1 MRRHK
6 IMKNSRICKIGAV
19 VLAVVLIGSAL
30 LLPMSSAIKSKM
42 KESSVLEEDRFIFSD
57 TYYVPEV
64 EVSLVGYQDDI
75 GYNTDA
81 GHTFSRGLPI
91 YVGESVDQ
99 GVPGRGRTGT
109 LDPSDRDDA
118 DCYYFSVCEGQSIQ
132 VSLSSGEDFDFELA
146 DHMTGVVAN
155 GYTATETGKHY
166 VIIFANSGAV
176 RGNYTFSITL
186 SSQNDAGTGS
196 DAGNNI
202 NQATSITPGSYSGYM
217 DEGDWE
223 DWYSF
228 TANSGQGIFVTVT
241 PVDKKDVREGDFDIH
256 LYNPSGEWV
265 YSAQY
270 YGEDELEYPADA
282 SGIWKIKIDMFPGW
296 DESKWPDNYF
306 LYGSGAYTLELD
318 IGGTAEAPPG
328 AIPQPDITPV
338 AQTFVVNDDPDSNK
352 DEYGYLAAIP
362 AANYIDG
369 GERYVSPIVYQG
381 VDLVPTWFTTVD
393 QTTQYLIDDWNTY
406 LARNGMETTEYT
418 VSSDPVQAAADI
430 ARDKFGTYDTAVIT
444 VDGSSFED
452 EIVEVINKD
461 TTLSS
466 TPEITTVQP
475 GEFKFEVEGYSAYP
489 MLLMKSWGAIH
500 LVAKGTN
507 FAGDTGLLT
516 PRFEGIMED
525 WWPYP
530 YDFNGEDKDTFFPVA
545 RPGIWMPYV
554 TSETGLDELQIIKY
568 KGDRYNI
575 KVDDTDSS
583 IKVKIETNTPS
594 NLIVYLID
602 PEGNV
607 RRPAVPHYNGGE
619 IKPIHQWNGGHWE
632 HDYDEFRTWIIEAH
646 DDFEVEIHHPV
657 KGTWTAIVVPYM
669 DENLE
674 DVGFSGNYHITATLR
689 KYNPKRIAA
698 ALSAANAAV
707 IASLKHAPLLYVTEN
722 DVPSATQSALS
733 DVSTKI
739 FVNIDSISSANPGA
753 TTTYNTMQDVIDVI
767 KADSRSENFITVTSL
782 ASGDGYFAPAAMA
795 AAYHGSPVLDF
806 GEAPEAYDTMDKAA
820 TWREYGGDFYHGCR
834 SLGHLPD
841 HSEPLDIEE
850 ITSWLDVIL
859 YYLKHDQEFP
869 PMGLDIKLTWMQRI
883 YDGVYDMIDGYGLD
897 KSGKEAYLFVGN
909 RDYDLRDLIC
919 RAMTGTESYAG
930 HIPVETPA
938 FSSAIIVRDILYSA
952 IIYANPGRNVSTS
965 QLMNFPDGWTWT
977 TNDGKSQ
984 PVYSS
989 RELKRSF
996 SSHGRFYEGHVLW
1009 DNLLE
1014 RYNEGVSICYYSG
1027 HGTGGSGISAQYYNI
1042 NDVFPYVE
1050 LTHEHL
1056 KDKNWWDA
1064 WRGYMYDGKQT
1075 NTPRWGGF
1083 TWYNAKEPN
1092 LYDLIHFKWVDQSFD
1107 NLHSIFD
1114 LWMSCTTQAHY
1125 GPIVY
1130 LSHGAALCFG
1140 NAGTGSC
1147 PQADLLDDSWIRDML
1162 EKGDSIGESFSRYVW
1177 LHQRDYT
1184 AKPGS
1189 VERESSIYGSSS
1201 MKVTNMQV
1209 IFADPTMTCY
1219 SPDWTEPTPVNP

>member
-1 MRRHK
+1 M
-6 IMKNSRICKIGAV
+6 
-19 VLAVVLIGSAL
+19 
-30 LLPMSSAIKSKM
+30 
-42 KESSVLEEDRFIFSD
+42 
-57 TYYVPEV
+57 
-64 EVSLVGYQDDI
+64 
-75 GYNTDA
+75 
-81 GHTFSRGLPI
+81 
-91 YVGESVDQ
+91 
-99 GVPGRGRTGT
+99 
-109 LDPSDRDDA
+109 
-118 DCYYFSVCEGQSIQ
+118 
-132 VSLSSGEDFDFELA
+132 
-146 DHMTGVVAN
+146 
-155 GYTATETGKHY
+155 
-166 VIIFANSGAV
+166 
-176 RGNYTFSITL
+176 
-186 SSQNDAGTGS
+186 
-196 DAGNNI
+196 
-202 NQATSITPGSYSGYM
+202 
-217 DEGDWE
+217 
-223 DWYSF
+223 
-228 TANSGQGIFVTVT
+228 
-241 PVDKKDVREGDFDIH
+241 
-256 LYNPSGEWV
+256 
-265 YSAQY
+265 
-270 YGEDELEYPADA
+270 
-282 SGIWKIKIDMFPGW
+282 
-296 DESKWPDNYF
+296 
-306 LYGSGAYTLELD
+306 
-318 IGGTAEAPPG
+318 EA
-328 AIPQPDITPV
+328 
-338 AQTFVVNDDPDSNK
+338 
-352 DEYGYLAAIP
+352 
-362 AANYIDG
+362 
-369 GERYVSPIVYQG
+369 
-381 VDLVPTWFTTVD
+381 
-393 QTTQYLIDDWNTY
+393 
-406 LARNGMETTEYT
+406 TEYT

-430 ARDKFGTYDTAVIT
+430 ARDSFGTYNTAVIT

-452 EIVEVINKD
+452 EIVEVFNQD

-466 TPEITTVQP
+466 TPEITVVQP
-475 GEFKFEVEGYSAYP
+475 GEFTFEVEGYSAYP
-489 MLLMKSWGAIH
+489 MFLMKSWGAIH
-500 LVAKGTN
+500 LIAKGDN

-516 PRFEGIMED
+516 PRFEGVCED

-530 YDFNGEDKDTFFPVA
+530 YDFNGEDKDTFYPVA

-554 TSETGLDELQIIKY
+554 TSENGLDELQIIQY
-568 KGDRYNI
+568 KGDRYKIN
-575 KVDDTDSS
+575 VDDTDSS
-583 IKVKIETNTPS
+583 IKVKIETDTPS

-602 PEGNV
+602 PDGNV
-607 RRPAVPHYNGGE
+607 RRPSVPHYNGGE

-632 HDYDEFRTWIIEAH
+632 HDYDDFRTWIIEAH
-646 DDFEVEIHHPV
+646 EDFEVEIHHPV
-657 KGTWTAIVVPYM
+657 EGTWTAIVVPYM

-674 DVGFSGNYHITATLR
+674 DVGFNGNYHITAMVR

-753 TTTYNTMQDVIDVI
+753 TTTYNTMQDVIDAI

-806 GEAPEAYDTMDKAA
+806 GEIPEAYDTMDKAA
-820 TWREYGGDFYHGCR
+820 TWREYSGDYYHGCR

-841 HSEPLDIEE
+841 HSEPLDTEE
-850 ITSWLDVIL
+850 ITSWLDVII
-859 YYLKHDQEFP
+859 YYLKHGKEFP

-883 YDGVYDMIDGYGLD
+883 YDGVYGMIDGYGLD
-897 KSGKEAYLFVGN
+897 QSGQEAYLFVGN

-919 RAMTGTESYAG
+919 RAMMGTESYAG
-930 HIPVETPA
+930 HIPVETSA
-938 FSSAIIVRDILYSA
+938 FSSAIIVRNILYPA
-952 IIYANPGRNVSTS
+952 IIYANPGKDVSTS
-965 QLMNFPDGWTWT
+965 QLMNFPDGWVWT
-977 TNDGKSQ
+977 TNDGVSH

-989 RELKRSF
+989 RELKKSF

-1009 DNLLE
+1009 DGLLE
-1014 RYNEGVSICYYSG
+1014 RYNEGASICYYSG

-1042 NDVFPYVE
+1042 NEAYPYVE

-1064 WRGYMYDGKQT
+1064 WRGYMYDGRQT
-1075 NTPRWGGF
+1075 STARWGGF

-1107 NLHSIFD
+1107 NLHSLFD

-1140 NAGTGSC
+1140 NAGTGLC
-1147 PQADLLDDSWIRDML
+1147 PQADLLDDNWMRDML
-1162 EKGDSIGESFSRYVW
+1162 EYGDSIGESFSRYVW

-1201 MKVTNMQV
+1201 MAITNMQV